1 MLVNLRCKCCGTLLE
16 QVKPNTQFCSECARI
31 RKNRQAYDSRKRIA
45 EENVRKQHGTQD
57 SMKDIRRIANE
68 AAKLGMSYGEYVQ
81 KKGL

>member
-1 MLVNLRCKCCGTLLE
+1 MLVNLRCRCCGTLLE

-31 RKNRQAYDSRKRIA
+31 RKNRQAYDSRRRIA

>member
-1 MLVNLRCKCCGTLLE
+1 MLVNLRCRCCGTLLE
-16 QVKPNTQFCSECARI
+16 QVKPNTQFCSECARV
-31 RKNRQAYDSRKRIA
+31 RKNKRAYDSRRRIA

>member
-31 RKNRQAYDSRKRIA
+31 RKNRRAYDSRRRIA

>member
-16 QVKPNTQFCSECARI
+16 QVKPTTQFCSECARI
-31 RKNRQAYDSRKRIA
+31 RKNRRAYDSRKRIA

>member
-1 MLVNLRCKCCGTLLE
+1 MLVNLRCRCCGTLLE

-31 RKNRQAYDSRKRIA
+31 RKNRRAYDSRRRIA

>member
-31 RKNRQAYDSRKRIA
+31 RKNRRAYDSRKRIA